1 MESLNEQHNSITTYY
16 SGIIQSPENF
26 SEIFEYLVER
36 QLPYVEIQR
45 LYYGLDNFK
54 ESVVDNLLPVAT
66 FENLT
71 ISDQQ
76 YIDDSWDKITTSA
89 NEFIE
94 IMDQMVQQYSSER
107 LRNFREYFR
116 TEILKCYNKNKFFSQ
131 HIGKLIAEMI
141 KIVSNINQNIIVPY
155 EKSTFNNVTK
165 KISFYDGM
173 LKAIGWN
180 TTKEE
185 KTPQDKPINTYK
197 LDISKNKKKKKK
209 NTPQNETTQN
219 ETPQNETTQNETTQN
234 ETTHKTTENETTQFN
249 VFQYELFA

>member
-1 MESLNEQHNSITTYY
+1 MESLNEQQHNSITTYY

-116 TEILKCYNKNKFFSQ
+116 TEILKCYNKDKFFSQ

-197 LDISKNKKKKKK
+197 LAIPKKKKKKK

-219 ETPQNETTQNETTQN
+219 ETTHETTHETTQNETS
-234 ETTHKTTENETTQFN
+234 QFN